1 MSRLFVMD
9 TALEIGGDHHLFV
22 PRRERLVAKGHSNFL
37 QCMASS
43 FDVVPVSKASGEQA
57 EASND
62 EVKVAAD
69 PSESIWRYHADDEIE
84 NPVGCLDDSQWRM
97 RALLGY
103 QIVRTVASAM
113 PLLRLRRGKISAG
126 RSHGIGPQVMP

>member
-1 MSRLFVMD
+1 MD
-9 TALEIGGDHHLFV
+9 AALEIGGTHHLLV
-22 PRRERLVAKGHSNFL
+22 PRRERLVAKGHSNLL

-43 FDVVPVSKASGEQA
+43 FDVVPVCKSSREQA

-62 EVKVAAD
+62 EVKVSTD
-69 PSESIWRYHADDEIE
+69 PGESIWRYHADDEIE
-84 NPVGCLDDSQWRM
+84 NPIGCLDDSQRT

-103 QIVRTVASAM
+103 EIVRTVASAM